1 MRHSFQAERGCG
13 PRGLFFIPRGFG
25 RHAFGRAFA
34 GETFGEREGGRR
46 RIFDSGELRLVL
58 LKLISDQPRHGYD
71 LIKAIEEMTGGAYAP
86 SPGVVYPTLTML
98 EDMGHIDEQ
107 KSDGA
112 RKAFA
117 ITAEGAAHLS
127 ANKPEVDAALAKLA
141 ALAAQRERF
150 DGVTVRRAML
160 NLRMSIRGRL
170 LQEGADKAVMREV
183 TAILDEAARKIEAL

>member
-1 MRHSFQAERGCG
+1 MPALSAASGAPERYVYQIG
-13 PRGLFFIPRGFG
+13 
-25 RHAFGRAFA
+25 ASAW
-34 GETFGEREGGRR
+34 T
-46 RIFDSGELRLVL
+46 
-58 LKLISDQPRHGYD
+58 D
-71 LIKAIEEMTGGAYAP
+71 LP
-86 SPGVVYPTLTML
+86 
-98 EDMGHIDEQ
+98 
-107 KSDGA
+107 DG
-112 RKAFA
+112 FA